1 MHKYL
6 PPIPFPPRR
15 IRRLDVRAG
24 FFLNMITWQSYL
36 SMDDMGVGDAP
47 HQTEQSFPYS
57 CAYEQT
63 QSQHGMR
70 MIRI

>member
-6 PPIPFPPRR
+6 LPIPFPPRR
-15 IRRLDVRAG
+15 IRRLDVRTG
-24 FFLNMITWQSYL
+24 FLNMITWQSYL

-47 HQTEQSFPYS
+47 HQQSFPYS
-57 CAYEQT
+57 CAHEQT
-63 QSQHGMR
+63 QSQYGMR